1 MEGNIGVGKTSLSK
15 KLSSDLN
22 KNLILEGF
30 KENPFLE
37 KFYEDPKR
45 YALNLE
51 LTFLIDRCRQLND
64 YKNQLDLFKTG
75 VVFDYDIVK
84 SLIFAGITLSEN
96 DFNLYRNIFYFM
108 TKDLIKPS
116 LVIFLMQS
124 PENLLNNIKKRGR
137 YFENKIEKEYLKKIN
152 QAYLKSLKSNSNL
165 NTLFIDVSDIN
176 FVENKLDYMEL
187 LFRIKKSLV

>member
-1 MEGNIGVGKTSLSK
+1 MSK
-15 KLSSDLN
+15 KLSKDLN

-37 KFYEDPKR
+37 KFYNNPDR

-51 LTFLIDRCRQLND
+51 LTFLVDRCRQLND

-84 SLIFAGITLSEN
+84 SLIFAGVTLSEN

-108 TKDLIKPS
+108 TKDLIKPCY
-116 LVIFLMQS
+116 I
-124 PENLLNNIKKRGR
+124 
-137 YFENKIEKEYLKKIN
+137 
-152 QAYLKSLKSNSNL
+152 
-165 NTLFIDVSDIN
+165 
-176 FVENKLDYMEL
+176 
-187 LFRIKKSLV
+187 

>member
-1 MEGNIGVGKTSLSK
+1 M
-15 KLSSDLN
+15 
-22 KNLILEGF
+22 
-30 KENPFLE
+30 
-37 KFYEDPKR
+37 
-45 YALNLE
+45 NLE

-124 PENLLNNIKKRGR
+124 PENLLNNIKK
-137 YFENKIEKEYLKKIN
+137 EEDILKIKLR
-152 QAYLKSLKSNSNL
+152 KS
-165 NTLFIDVSDIN
+165 I
-176 FVENKLDYMEL
+176 
-187 LFRIKKSLV
+187 